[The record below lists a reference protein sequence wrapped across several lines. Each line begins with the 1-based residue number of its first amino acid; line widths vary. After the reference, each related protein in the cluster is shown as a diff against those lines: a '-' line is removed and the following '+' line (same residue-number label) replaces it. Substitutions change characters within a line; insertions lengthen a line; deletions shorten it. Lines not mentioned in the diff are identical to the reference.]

1 MLWRIA
7 IILLG
12 VAFMFGLVSY
22 QVNNAEEY
30 VDTMAYIILH
40 HPWWYID
47 YQAWLSHGLK

>member
-1 MLWRIA
+1 MLWRIT

-30 VDTMAYIILH
+30 VEPYE
-40 HPWWYID
+40 
-47 YQAWLSHGLK
+47 QR

>member
-12 VAFMFGLVSY
+12 VAFMFVLLSY

-30 VDTMAYIILH
+30 GDPAVCLI
-40 HPWWYID
+40 
-47 YQAWLSHGLK
+47 LSHSC

>member
-30 VDTMAYIILH
+30 VDTMAHIILH
-40 HPWWYID
+40 HP
-47 YQAWLSHGLK
+47 

>member
-12 VAFMFGLVSY
+12 VAFMFGLLSY

-30 VDTMAYIILH
+30 GAPAVSFL
-40 HPWWYID
+40 
-47 YQAWLSHGLK
+47 LKNGT